1 MNTGNGNMME
11 ALHRMSACLDAC
23 DGIPTAQLKAYPGAV
38 LRIMEERDALRAECA
53 TLHAKIDAGK
63 AQKPVAWIRECSDGG
78 IEGPIMDDDRRM
90 DDTRRSFWTPLYR
103 SQGAVAPEVEKGGA
117 A

>member
-23 DGIPTAQLKAYPGAV
+23 DGIPTAQLNAYPGAV

-63 AQKPVAWIRECSDGG
+63 AQKPVAWIRECSNGG